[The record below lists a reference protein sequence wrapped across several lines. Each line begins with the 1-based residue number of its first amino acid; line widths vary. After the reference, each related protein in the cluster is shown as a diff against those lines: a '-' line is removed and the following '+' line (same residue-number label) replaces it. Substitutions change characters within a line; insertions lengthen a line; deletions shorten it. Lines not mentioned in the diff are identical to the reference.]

1 VPFWEEVLDLTL
13 NSLAH
18 LRDDQFNEGMSA
30 IVDRIR
36 SRREAERRAR
46 AIARVMRSAPS
57 SALRRELL
65 EITNRSV

>member
-1 VPFWEEVLDLTL
+1 MT
-13 NSLAH
+13 S
-18 LRDDQFNEGMSA
+18 FNEGMSA
-30 IVDRIR
+30 IMDRIR
-36 SRREAERRAR
+36 NRREADRRAR